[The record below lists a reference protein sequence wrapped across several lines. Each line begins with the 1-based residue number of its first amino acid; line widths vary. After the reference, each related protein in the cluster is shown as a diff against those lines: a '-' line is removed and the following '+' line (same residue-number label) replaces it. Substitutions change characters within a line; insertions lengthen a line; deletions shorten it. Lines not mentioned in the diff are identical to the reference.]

1 MAKQK
6 KSGKAEPKGED
17 ESSVFSEIQA
27 QIAQLIE
34 ILDRIE
40 HRLSGGF

>member
-6 KSGKAEPKGED
+6 ISDKTELKENVVLG
-17 ESSVFSEIQA
+17 EIQA